1 MWVNPKCW
9 PMVQET
15 FKRASENYKKKFK
28 IRNQKSRREREKI
41 SSSSY
46 VLVNKTVMFQ
56 FEIYFSNLT

>member
-1 MWVNPKCW
+1 MLAHGSRDIQKDKWEL
-9 PMVQET
+9 Q
-15 FKRASENYKKKFK
+15 KKFK
-28 IRNQKSRREREKI
+28 IRNQKSRGERERERETT

>member
-1 MWVNPKCW
+1 MLAHGSRDIQKGKWEL
-9 PMVQET
+9 Q
-15 FKRASENYKKKFK
+15 KKFK
-28 IRNQKSRREREKI
+28 IRNQKRRREREKT

>member
-1 MWVNPKCW
+1 
-9 PMVQET
+9 MVQET